1 MKSRK
6 TIRFVAGWIVS
17 VLILALGA
25 LNGGRV
31 GRYIES
37 HLGLTVLLPL
47 ALIFLGLLARALYL
61 EYRQDPDETLWHE
74 GATNA
79 KA

>member
-1 MKSRK
+1 MS
-6 TIRFVAGWIVS
+6 FL
-17 VLILALGA
+17 LILALGA

-31 GRYIES
+31 LAYVES

-47 ALIFLGLLARALYL
+47 VLIFLGLLARRLYL
-61 EYRQDPDETLWHE
+61 EYRQEPDETLLHE
-74 GATNA
+74 GTTNA